1 MIFLTLLL
9 SLHEYLLQAFAVVK
23 YFKKFIYSFIY
34 FLVALGL
41 CCCVQTFSN
50 CSEQGLLI
58 VGASL
63 LAEHWL

>member
-23 YFKKFIYSFIY
+23 YFKKFIY